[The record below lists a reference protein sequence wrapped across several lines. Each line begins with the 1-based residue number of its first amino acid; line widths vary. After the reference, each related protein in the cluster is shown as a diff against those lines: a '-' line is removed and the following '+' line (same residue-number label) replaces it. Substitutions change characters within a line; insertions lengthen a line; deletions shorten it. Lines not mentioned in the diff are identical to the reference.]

1 MGYLITLS
9 AYAGLALMLI
19 MPVLWL
25 YTKKKHLNRLEK
37 STRLVFAF
45 TATGFAMAWLLLGVY
60 TVANRL
66 NLYPSTT
73 PLFFLCP
80 SSIASL
86 ILENTTSWG
95 VILFAWL
102 MISLSNAALYAV
114 VGMFFAVVLFLFWK
128 LNSAQTDN

>member
-37 STRLVFAF
+37 SIRLVLAF
-45 TATGFAMAWLLLGVY
+45 TATGFAM
-60 TVANRL
+60 
-66 NLYPSTT
+66 
-73 PLFFLCP
+73 
-80 SSIASL
+80 
-86 ILENTTSWG
+86 G
-95 VILFAWL
+95 VILFAWS